1 MSETS
6 PPSTDDR
13 DERSEYRRPFARS
26 SGSTVPES
34 VHTGEQIEP
43 GMPFEIS
50 EEMALA
56 YEQGVDVEARSHWAY
71 ARKRFVRHRLAMAS
85 LVMLTIIISAGM
97 FANRV
102 APYGYADIDLLNTQ
116 APPSI
121 HGTTTLDP
129 TTGETV
135 KGKPHFFGTDL
146 LGRDYFSRVLYGIRT
161 SARVA
166 FVVASLSTIIG
177 TAIGAIAGYFG
188 GWSDNLLMRI
198 TDLILTVPGL
208 AILLV
213 ASAFLGNG
221 SPYRVAVILALLF
234 WTALARIVRGSFL
247 SLREKEFVEA
257 AKASGSGDFRI
268 IIKHMLPNT
277 LGPIIVT
284 ATLTV
289 AAAILVEAVLS
300 FLGFGIQPPTPALG
314 KLISDGQGQ
323 MIDAW
328 WLVTF
333 PGLVIVA
340 IVLCINFIG
349 DGLRD
354 ALDPTQRKVSA

>member
-1 MSETS
+1 MSETA
-6 PPSTDDR
+6 PPRTDDHE
-13 DERSEYRRPFARS
+13 DEPRPFAPN

-34 VHTGEQIEP
+34 IHTGELVEP
-43 GMPFEIS
+43 GMPLEIS

-56 YEQGVDVEARSHWAY
+56 YEQGVDIEARSHWAY
-71 ARKRFVRHRLAMAS
+71 ARKRFLRHRLAMAS
-85 LVMLTIIISAGM
+85 LVLLIIILAAGM
-97 FANRV
+97 FANYV

-121 HGTTTLDP
+121 HGNETLNP
-129 TTGETV
+129 ITGETAQ
-135 KGKPHFFGTDL
+135 GKPHLFGTDL

-166 FVVASLSTIIG
+166 FVVATLSTLIG

-188 GWSDNLLMRI
+188 GWGDNLLMRF

-213 ASAFLGNG
+213 AAAFLGNG

-234 WTALARIVRGSFL
+234 WTGLARIVRGAFL

-257 AKASGSGDFRI
+257 AKASGSGDMRI
-268 IIKHMLPNT
+268 IVKHMLPNT

-289 AAAILVEAVLS
+289 AAAILTEAVLS

-323 MIDAW
+323 MIEAW

-333 PGLVIVA
+333 PGLVIVG

-354 ALDPTQRKVSA
+354 ALDPTQRKVG